1 MHALIISALLSF
13 FAASPAVQA
22 EELSGEMKAGY
33 EWARDNGI
41 EDEHSCAMEQPDFAA
56 GCRAFVTETK
66 AAPTDGDDAPG
77 LDNLPPGYDFPDDE
91 MTILE

>member
-1 MHALIISALLSF
+1 MHALIISALVSF
-13 FAASPAVQA
+13 FAAPPAVLA
-22 EELSGEMKAGY
+22 EELSGEKKAGY

-41 EDEHSCAMEQPDFAA
+41 EDEHSCAMEQPDFAE
-56 GCRAFVTETK
+56 GCRAFVAETK
-66 AAPTDGDDAPG
+66 AAPAGGDNAPA